1 LEEGFEV
8 GVIDNLFSGTLE
20 NLTSSAKE
28 KDFKFYNLDISDYD
42 SLREVVRQYDS
53 IVHQAALVSVT
64 RSVQDPLG
72 VNRVNVIG
80 TLNLL
85 RCAVNFNVKKFLYA
99 SSSSVYGEA
108 KILPKK
114 ESMLTLPISPYAVSK
129 LAGENYCRAFAKV
142 YGLNTVCLRYF
153 NVYGPR
159 QRYGPYSGV
168 IPTFIKRALDNEDL
182 VIYGDG
188 NQTRDFTH
196 VVDVVNANILCLKE
210 PVERGDVFN
219 VATGNFVTIN
229 ELARTILEIIG
240 RPTNNVR
247 HVAPREG
254 DIYESYADISKI
266 RRLGYQ
272 PKFTLKEGLK
282 TVVDWLQLRRA
293 PKISGP

>member
-1 LEEGFEV
+1 
-8 GVIDNLFSGTLE
+8 
-20 NLTSSAKE
+20 
-28 KDFKFYNLDISDYD
+28 
-42 SLREVVRQYDS
+42 
-53 IVHQAALVSVT
+53 
-64 RSVQDPLG
+64 
-72 VNRVNVIG
+72 
-80 TLNLL
+80 
-85 RCAVNFNVKKFLYA
+85 
-99 SSSSVYGEA
+99 
-108 KILPKK
+108 
-114 ESMLTLPISPYAVSK
+114 MLTLPISPYAVSK